1 MTSCRK
7 LLKNSFLFLIILL
20 SFVFIKCSEEEKEA
34 KSVVKVNNSVLTEED
49 IERALNKSRN
59 NGKYREEYIQNWI
72 ETEILYSEAVDDGI
86 LNDKEFQSLIEQS
99 KKKLAASM
107 YLDKILAD
115 KVKEPT
121 SDELLEYYETS
132 KEDFRLTDES
142 FRINIAEFNNFDKA
156 VRFRSTLL
164 ESGWNH
170 SVNAFRGDA
179 SLVFAYNDVVKGGYM
194 LQPQIFSKTLYNL
207 MPGEVSIVL
216 ELEPSKYTIV
226 QLAERL
232 EKGAVP
238 PFETIKEKLKNQ
250 YLVLKNKEFI
260 TDYINNLVDDNNVE
274 IKRYKE

>member
-7 LLKNSFLFLIILL
+7 LLKNSFLFFVLLL
-20 SFVFIKCSEEEKEA
+20 SVAFIKCSKEEKET

-49 IERALNKSRN
+49 IERALSNSKN
-59 NGKYREEYIQNWI
+59 FGKFREEFIQNWV
-72 ETEILYSEAVDDGI
+72 ETEILYAEAADDGI
-86 LNDKEFQSLIEQS
+86 LDDKEFQSLIEQS

-121 SDELLEYYETS
+121 NDELLDYYET
-132 KEDFRLTDES
+132 KQEDFRLTDES

-170 SVNAFRGDA
+170 AVNAFRGDA
-179 SLVFAYNDVVKGGYM
+179 SLVSAYNDVVKSGYM

-216 ELEPSKYTIV
+216 EIEPSKFTIV
-226 QLAERL
+226 QLVERL

-238 PFETIKEKLKNQ
+238 PFEAIKEKLKSQ

-260 TDYINNLVDDNNVE
+260 TDYINNLVEDHNVE